1 MNFRRRE
8 FNYLLIG
15 GILFLFLI
23 SVFQSLNYYRCRKA
37 HAVYANQIKEIMS
50 ALMSTEEISL
60 SHSGHII
67 NFVNIELVGSEITKD
82 AGLGPR
88 LWLFIDE
95 LACDACQESEAI
107 FTSEV
112 AAQFGHHLVGAI
124 VKASN
129 NRYIKNFIRMNR
141 INFDVYSCKDNSV
154 FVANKIYNTPLLLL
168 VDQENKVIAGH
179 VPVAGQ
185 PQFSRAFHE
194 FTKKYF
200 EAITSTAL
208 R

>member
-1 MNFRRRE
+1 MKLHKRE
-8 FNYLLIG
+8 FNYVLIG
-15 GILFLFLI
+15 GIFFLFLI

-37 HAVYANQIKEIMS
+37 HAVYANQVKEIIS

-67 NFVNIELVGSEITKD
+67 NFINIELVGSETIKD

-95 LACDACQESEAI
+95 LSCNACQESEAM

-112 AAQFGHHLVGAI
+112 AAQFGNHHVGAI

-141 INFDVYSCKDNSV
+141 INFDVFSCIDNSV
-154 FVANKIYNTPLLLL
+154 FIANEIYNTPVLLI
-168 VDQENKVIAGH
+168 VDQENRVIASH

-185 PQFSRAFHE
+185 PQFSRAFRE

-200 EAITSTAL
+200 EAIS
-208 R
+208 